1 MTNTLNEWR
10 GIGNLGKDP
19 EIRAF
24 PNGDKVANLTLGCSD
39 TWKDRDGTEKKRTF
53 WAAIKVT
60 GRKVAFVEQYLRK
73 GNRLLVGGRMETRKW
88 KDQSGQERYATE
100 VVCDDFSGIIQN
112 LTPRNEQNNHDGG
125 YSHNTQSRQPSGGSQ
140 QQRNQKQNDGWGNGE
155 DAW

>member
-19 EIRAF
+19 EIRTF
-24 PNGDKVANLTLGCSD
+24 QNGDKVANLTLGCSD

-60 GRKVAFVEQYLRK
+60 GHKVAFVEQYLRK

-88 KDQSGQERYATE
+88 QDQSGQDRYVTE
-100 VVCDDFSGIIQN
+100 VVCDDFNGIIQN
-112 LTPRNEQNNHDGG
+112 LTPRNDAQGGQSGG
-125 YSHNTQSRQPSGGSQ
+125 YDQRARSAPSGG
-140 QQRNQKQNDGWGNGE
+140 QKRPQDSWGDNDL
-155 DAW
+155 DSDIPF